1 MPIHTKTRI
10 RTLPP
15 LSLQVVVSKLGGDN
29 IAKTKLLV
37 HYNNGIITAALFRE
51 GSEAMVGKKAT
62 RKTALQ
68 VAEAFLNLPN
78 VKAVDVFG
86 SVAHS
91 GRGNDL
97 DLVIVVGPMSFTSYV
112 LIRQK
117 WSRFERLSRLVV
129 VGETLALP
137 SAHKEWLLQVDKQTP
152 LDLYLLPENWQ
163 EQAAVIQE
171 MLPFKDQKLLANI
184 ARSAVRLEVKKAD
197 QPGRW
202 GSYQPYWPMSK

>member
-37 HYNNGIITAALFRE
+37 HYNNGIITAALF
-51 GSEAMVGKKAT
+51 
-62 RKTALQ
+62 
-68 VAEAFLNLPN
+68 N